1 MIDEYRRIANLK
13 NKKIRYRINSKW
25 TKNTKDAYTNSVQT
39 FLKSIAGKYGIQK
52 GGNILLDG
60 ITNKINNKVLEKQ
73 FRYVEKR
80 FPQYYIDSEK
90 DRELGKSVYSGLV
103 SEIFSFVHHPL
114 SKDDLQKVIKK
125 STDNT
130 LLYLNYNQSKKGE
143 TLEHILL
150 PHIYDSVVHSL

>member
-1 MIDEYRRIANLK
+1 MNRD
-13 NKKIRYRINSKW
+13 
-25 TKNTKDAYTNSVQT
+25 
-39 FLKSIAGKYGIQK
+39 
-52 GGNILLDG
+52 ILD
-60 ITNKINNKVLEKQ
+60 KQ
-73 FRYVEKR
+73 LHYVKQR
-80 FPQYYIDSEK
+80 FPQYNIDTVK

-114 SKDDLQKVIKK
+114 SKEDLQKVIKK